1 MSTVHWLAASAGPSA
16 LPSATQALD
25 EPNGLLAA
33 GGCLDPDWLLQ
44 AYRSGIFPWYESG
57 QPILWWSPEPR
68 SVLWLD
74 DLHVSRSL
82 RRTLAK
88 GRFEITAD
96 RAFGQVIAGCAEPR
110 SYTSSTWITPE
121 MAQAYVRLSRLGW
134 AHSFEA
140 WEQQRLVGGLYGVAI
155 GSVFFGESMFAR
167 ITDASKVVLV
177 HAVQFL
183 KQRGFTLIDCQVASA
198 HTTRLGASQMPRA
211 RFLEHLREHCDTP
224 ASPHS
229 WRAEFDAFERRGR

>member
-1 MSTVHWLAASAGPSA
+1 MSTIHWLAASAGPSA

-33 GGCLDPDWLLQ
+33 GGCLDPEWLLQ

-88 GRFEITAD
+88 GRFAITAD
-96 RAFGQVIAGCAEPR
+96 RAFGEVIAGCAAPR
-110 SYTSSTWITPE
+110 SYTSSTWITPD
-121 MAQAYVRLSRLGW
+121 MAQAYARLHRLGW

-140 WEQQRLVGGLYGVAI
+140 WERESLAGGLYGVAI
-155 GSVFFGESMFAR
+155 GSIFFGESMFAR
-167 ITDASKVVLV
+167 ATDASKVVLV
-177 HAVQFL
+177 HAVEFL

-198 HTTRLGASQMPRA
+198 HTTRLGATQMPRA

-229 WRAEFDAFERRGR
+229 WRTEFDAFERRSR

>member
-1 MSTVHWLAASAGPSA
+1 MSTIHWLAASAGPSA

-33 GGCLDPDWLLQ
+33 GGCLDPEWLLQ

-57 QPILWWSPEPR
+57 QPILWWSPDPR

-88 GRFEITAD
+88 DRFEITAD

-110 SYTSSTWITPE
+110 SYTSSTWITPD
-121 MAQAYVRLSRLGW
+121 MAQAYMRLHRLGW

-140 WEQQRLVGGLYGVAI
+140 WERHRLAGGLYGVAI
-155 GSVFFGESMFAR
+155 GTMFFGESMFAR
-167 ITDASKVVLV
+167 VTDASKVVLV
-177 HAVQFL
+177 HAVEFL
-183 KQRGFTLIDCQVASA
+183 KRRGFTLIDCQVASA
-198 HTTRLGASQMPRA
+198 HTTRLGATQMPRT
-211 RFLEHLREHCDTP
+211 RFLEHVREHCSTP
-224 ASPHS
+224 TSPHS
-229 WRAEFDAFERRGR
+229 WRAEFDSFERRGH

>member
-211 RFLEHLREHCDTP
+211 RFLEHLREHCGTP